1 MNESEFENLKK
12 AYGSFKKSVSVMN
25 IPIEPINGYTVA
37 NAVDGVLWYYG
48 TYKTLERA
56 YEVARS
62 LGAGVVL
69 NG

>member
-1 MNESEFENLKK
+1 MNAAEFEDLKK
-12 AYGSFKKSVSVMN
+12 SFGSIKKVVSVINTPM
-25 IPIEPINGYTVA
+25 EPISGYMVA